1 MHPASKYAGV
11 YNSGFLRKDKEW
23 IDYGK
28 TYSKGDIVGCGIDWE
43 NSQFFFTLNGKQ
55 LSESLCFSCTAT
67 GLPCTKQRLET
78 MDHALKQRIY
88 PVMGFRGR
96 NAIGISARFAGPF
109 KYNTE

>member
-1 MHPASKYAGV
+1 MM
-11 YNSGFLRKDKEW
+11 GFFRNDNYW

-28 TYSKGDIVGCGIDWE
+28 TYSKGDIVGCGIDLE

-55 LSESLCFSCTAT
+55 I
-67 GLPCTKQRLET
+67 KT

-96 NAIGISARFAGPF
+96 NAIRISARFAGPF
-109 KYNTE
+109 KYNTEQEMESNCKQIVSEDLVK